1 MSGSLTFGF
10 LKLRVTEE
18 SRIPCITLT
27 RVCSKL
33 VRLASI
39 VSSCARVFSIVVDS
53 LGGTYGSAGGIDPY
67 SGSEYARDGVQ
78 NP

>member
-1 MSGSLTFGF
+1 M
-10 LKLRVTEE
+10 
-18 SRIPCITLT
+18 
-27 RVCSKL
+27 
-33 VRLASI
+33 
-39 VSSCARVFSIVVDS
+39 FSIVADS